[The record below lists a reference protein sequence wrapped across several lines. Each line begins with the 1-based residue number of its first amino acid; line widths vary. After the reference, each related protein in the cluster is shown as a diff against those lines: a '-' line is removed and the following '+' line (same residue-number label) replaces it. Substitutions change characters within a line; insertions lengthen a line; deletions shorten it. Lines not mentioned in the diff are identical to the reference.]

1 MKILEIYK
9 FKKYREICYEY
20 SIDRI
25 KDLDY
30 VQLRDSYSIFGT
42 YINSLLMARRLC
54 LYIVMLFSVLLVS
67 PQIYKFYRMFYSP
80 VKRPGVIQYNI
91 GKGTII
97 TCLILILL
105 ILIYA
110 ILENRISCVIIQLEQ
125 KQKDIDFYIF
135 LAEVKSLGEEVN
147 SRMLLFDKDDRI
159 NGYFDSNQKRT
170 ISLFILGVI
179 LLIIGIILIFAVL
192 ILTLNEDIDNIK
204 IISGFVT
211 GVLIDFIGAIFIGM
225 YNKTLESTLTLSN
238 LINEN
243 RKTNFSAYITTKIS
257 DEKIKNKTLSKLA
270 ISIFNNEKNRKFL

>member
-1 MKILEIYK
+1 MKTLKIHKLE
-9 FKKYREICYEY
+9 KYREICYEY

-30 VQLRDSYSIFGT
+30 VELRDSYSIFGT
-42 YINSLLMARRLC
+42 YINNLQMARRLC

-67 PQIYKFYRMFYSP
+67 SQIYKFYHMIYSP
-80 VKRPGVIQYNI
+80 IKRLGVVQYNI

-97 TCLILILL
+97 ICSILILL
-105 ILIYA
+105 ILICA
-110 ILENRISCVIIQLEQ
+110 IVENRISCVIIQLEQ

-135 LAEVKSLGEEVN
+135 LAEVKSLGEEAN

-179 LLIIGIILIFAVL
+179 LLIIGLILIFAVL
-192 ILTLNEDIDNIK
+192 ILTLNEDIDNVK

-243 RKTNFSAYITTKIS
+243 RKANFSAYITTKIS

-270 ISIFNNEKNRKFL
+270 VSIFDNEKK